1 MEHITYLDNAAT
13 TRIRPEVR
21 AAIAPF
27 LDDRQHFGNP
37 SSSHRIGRT
46 VRAAVEDARQRVA
59 DALRTPPSGVVFTS
73 GGTEA
78 DNLAVSVTAL
88 AATRR
93 NQSMRVAVSST
104 EHKAVLDAASAVE
117 SLGGESHT
125 VPVDSS
131 GVVSPDNVKDVLR
144 LEPAILSV
152 MWVNNET
159 GVTQNIAELA
169 TICTDHGAH
178 FHTDAVQAVGKVP
191 CDLSELPGVLV
202 TISGHKI
209 GAPKG
214 IGALIIPEAPL
225 IEPLLHGGGQQLG
238 VRPGTENVIGIVALG
253 IAVELAVAEQ
263 EKTSRHTEL
272 LRDELEDGLRSAI
285 PHIQINGASRRA
297 PHISNISFP
306 GADGASILMHLDQA
320 GICCS
325 SGSACNTGAAS
336 YSHVLGA
343 MGVSPDSARSA
354 VRFSFAHDN
363 TMEDVDRVI
372 AVMPDI
378 VQKLRSLNGAAP

>member
-13 TRIRPEVR
+13 TRIRPEVS

-27 LDDRQHFGNP
+27 LDDRQQFGNP

-46 VRAAVEDARQRVA
+46 VRAAVEDARRRVA
-59 DALRTPPSGVVFTS
+59 DALGTPPPGVVFTS

-78 DNLAVSVTAL
+78 DNLAVIGAAL

-93 NQSMRVAVSST
+93 NKSMCVAVSSI
-104 EHKAVLDAASAVE
+104 EHKAVLDAASAVV

-131 GVVSPDNVKDVLR
+131 GLVSPDDVKEVLR
-144 LEPAILSV
+144 QNPAILSV

-159 GVTQNIAELA
+159 GVTQDVGELA
-169 TICTDHGAH
+169 SICADHGVH

-191 CDLSELPGVLV
+191 CDLSELPGVLT

-214 IGALIIPEAPL
+214 IGALIIPEATL

-253 IAVELAVAEQ
+253 VAVELAVAERQ
-263 EKTSRHTEL
+263 NASRHMKL

-285 PHIQINGASRRA
+285 ANIQINGGSQRA

-306 GADGASILMHLDQA
+306 GADGTSILMHLDQA

-325 SGSACNTGAAS
+325 SGSACNTGTGS
-336 YSHVLGA
+336 YSHVLRA
-343 MGVSPDSARSA
+343 MGVPPDSARSA
-354 VRFSFAHDN
+354 VRVSFSHDN
-363 TMEDVDRVI
+363 TTEDVDRAI